1 LPTYPKS
8 KSKTQEVIMAV
19 KRGLKSI
26 KALVVGE
33 AAPTN
38 PGQPGQ
44 RSVLAQKAMTPDL
57 DAL

>member
-1 LPTYPKS
+1 
-8 KSKTQEVIMAV
+8 MAV

-57 DAL
+57 YADDRASAWRRSVAQER